1 MAKKKLRTRRM
12 PGILRSAQEKLKEE
26 PVVVCSDIE
35 KLTFDKFIKCMVDS
49 DLTVLRV
56 SGIPTGTQLFMAW
69 INILSEHYRLI
80 GSMEQEKQ
88 IKTMAKME
96 ALNLKITVVTAICTA
111 LYQWL
116 NPKLTDCLRVWGYKF
131 QFTGETLLKDLER
144 VMVDV
149 SNDNFKLEK
158 LKHEWEL
165 KEKQKN
171 RKGQKTT
178 KEIYMRMLYEIE
190 KFRNM
195 RYPPDKITL
204 YEFDMFYNELI
215 EYNEVMRAQETKR
228 NSYNKN
234 KNP

>member
-12 PGILRSAQEKLKEE
+12 PGILRAAEAKMKDE

-35 KLTFDKFIKCMVDS
+35 KLTFDKFVRCMVGN
-49 DLTVLRV
+49 DLTALRV
-56 SGIPTGTQLFMAW
+56 SGIPTATQLFMAW
-69 INILSEHYRLI
+69 ITILSEHYRLI
-80 GSMEQEKQ
+80 GSMEQEKH

-96 ALNLKITVVTAICTA
+96 AFNLKINVVTAICTA

-131 QFTGETLLKDLER
+131 QFTGDTLLNDLEM
-144 VMVDV
+144 VMRDV

-158 LKHEWEL
+158 LKSDWEL
-165 KEKQKN
+165 KEKQKAKKAQ
-171 RKGQKTT
+171 KGT
-178 KEIYMRMLYEIE
+178 KEMYMRMLYEIE
-190 KFRNM
+190 KFRGM
-195 RYPPDKITL
+195 RYPPDKLTL

-215 EYNEVMRAQETKR
+215 EHNNMLKEQESKR

-234 KNP
+234 KKS